1 MNEYDLVVI
10 GGGAGELVA
19 TREARRRKASVVI
32 VQDGPVGRRPH
43 VHRVYVFRPRHSSQ
57 QHRRCGRRNRRAGLW
72 GGLIEPGAQRMRLV
86 TAPAGNRQTRGRE
99 SIVCSHRS
107 AAEMQS

>member
-57 QHRRCGRRNRRAGLW
+57 QHRRCGRRNRRAGLL
-72 GGLIEPGAQRMRLV
+72 GRADRTRR
-86 TAPAGNRQTRGRE
+86 TANAFGHCSGREPAGKR
-99 SIVCSHRS
+99 
-107 AAEMQS
+107 